1 MTRDTFDAH
10 AALSAVAEPDPA
22 AESPPI
28 ALTEPESMLYRHLRT
43 LERGRLE
50 QEFLPT
56 QLVGDAVATWASGR
70 SP

>member
-1 MTRDTFDAH
+1 
-10 AALSAVAEPDPA
+10 
-22 AESPPI
+22 
-28 ALTEPESMLYRHLRT
+28 MLYLHLRT